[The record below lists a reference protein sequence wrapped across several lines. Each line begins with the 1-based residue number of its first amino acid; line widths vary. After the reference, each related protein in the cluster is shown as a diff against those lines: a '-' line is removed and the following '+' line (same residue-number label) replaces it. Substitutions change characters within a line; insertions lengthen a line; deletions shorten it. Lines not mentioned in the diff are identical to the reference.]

1 MSGGRLCR
9 RLWGYA
15 AGFVWRRA
23 LATTS
28 VSIDEYLQTSYSPDA
43 EYVDGELREKPVVG
57 FRHGVVQ
64 GLLFTWFRMHRRE
77 WGVQVSMEARTQV
90 QTERVRLPDVVV
102 VREEERVIGTLQRA
116 PLIAIEVLSETD
128 SYTELKQRAMDL
140 RAMGTENVWLIDP
153 ERKAAEVWNGVNWQV
168 LEGSRL
174 EAVGLPVFVNLDWLW
189 VEMES

>member
-1 MSGGRLCR
+1 M
-9 RLWGYA
+9 
-15 AGFVWRRA
+15 
-23 LATTS
+23 ATTS
-28 VSIDEYLQTSYSPDA
+28 VSIDEYLQTSYSPDV

-128 SYTELKQRAMDL
+128 RYAELKQRAMDL

-153 ERKAAEVWNGVNWQV
+153 ERKAAEFWNGVNWQV

-174 EAVGLPVFVNLDWLW
+174 EAVDLPVFVDLDWLW